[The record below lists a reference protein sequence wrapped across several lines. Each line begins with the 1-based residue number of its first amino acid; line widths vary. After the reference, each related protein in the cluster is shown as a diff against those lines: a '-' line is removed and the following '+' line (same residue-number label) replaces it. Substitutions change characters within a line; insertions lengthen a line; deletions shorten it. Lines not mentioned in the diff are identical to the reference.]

1 MREPCR
7 RKEQGG
13 PQAPEE
19 RRPLDGAPPARAWAA
34 LERSALLGTC
44 ARALHERALL
54 VDPTR
59 LAARVARL
67 LCAGSAT
74 SVDLGP
80 VLDEALR
87 ELEAQ
92 DRAAEERG
100 ERAGDPFEC
109 DHSFLIFA
117 FGIPPERAR
126 AAALAFNALAAAS
139 RQAFF
144 ACVVERRALAREEAS
159 ARRVRAALEALFL
172 VRREARGGE
181 P

>member
-1 MREPCR
+1 MS
-7 RKEQGG
+7 EQ
-13 PQAPEE
+13 A
-19 RRPLDGAPPARAWAA
+19 
-34 LERSALLGTC
+34 ALLGLC

-59 LAARVARL
+59 LSARVARL
-67 LCAGSAT
+67 SYAAAGARDASRTELA
-74 SVDLGP
+74 L
-80 VLDEALR
+80 VLDEALSD
-87 ELEAQ
+87 LEAQ

-100 ERAGDPFEC
+100 AGAGDPFEG
-109 DHSFLIFA
+109 DHAFLIYA

-126 AAALAFNALAAAS
+126 AAALAFNALSAAV

-144 ACVVERRALAREEAS
+144 ACVVEGGAQVCEEAT

-172 VRREARGGE
+172 VPRRTPGDA